1 MFPEPMPEEA
11 ATYVMRRGQLKALQG
26 HYRDAVLDYNQYC
39 YLKNNKVSAVF
50 YYERSQL
57 EVQGRMYQQALD
69 DLDLAIQH
77 APREPLYYVEKSAL
91 LLRVNEL
98 NQCIENA
105 LLTLRL
111 DPNNSDAYRIMGY
124 ALILKGDKQGGR
136 KNLERAVEL
145 GDETA
150 QELIDKYAK

>member
-1 MFPEPMPEEA
+1 MA
-11 ATYVMRRGQLKALQG
+11 Q
-26 HYRDAVLDYNQYC
+26 
-39 YLKNNKVSAVF
+39 S
-50 YYERSQL
+50 RS
-57 EVQGRMYQQALD
+57 
-69 DLDLAIQH
+69 
-77 APREPLYYVEKSAL
+77 
-91 LLRVNEL
+91 L

-124 ALILKGDKQGGR
+124 ALILKGDKPGGR
-136 KNLERAVEL
+136 KNLERAIEL